1 MVQLQHVVKICI
13 LSIVL
18 VSSGCS
24 FFEERDETIGWSA
37 QKIYDEAKS
46 YFNSGDYERAIKF
59 YEILEARF
67 PFERLTQQAQLD
79 VIYSYYSYEEPES
92 ALAAADRFIKQ
103 YPRHPFVDYAYYMKG
118 LINFERNI
126 GLLDKVFPVDKALR
140 DTKTAVAAFNDF
152 STLVKMFPS
161 SKYSQDARQRMIY
174 LRNNLGMYE
183 IHVANFYIKRG
194 AYVAAVNRAKVVLEN
209 YQGTPAVPDALVIL
223 AKCYKIMGMNDL
235 LQNTLAIFK
244 KNYPTHHGLKEIDAL
259 ELRS

>member
-1 MVQLQHVVKICI
+1 MVQLQRVVKISI
-13 LSIVL
+13 LLMTLII
-18 VSSGCS
+18 SGCS
-24 FFEERDETIGWSA
+24 LFEERDETLGWSA
-37 QKIYDEAKS
+37 QKIYDEAKG
-46 YFNSGDYERAIKF
+46 YFNSGDYERAIKY

-79 VIYSYYSYEEPES
+79 VIYSYYSDEEPES

-118 LINFERNI
+118 LINFERN
-126 GLLDKVFPVDKALR
+126 LNVLDKVFPVDKSLR
-140 DTKTAVAAFNDF
+140 DPKTALAAFNDF
-152 STLVKMFPS
+152 ATLVKMFPN

-183 IHVANFYIKRG
+183 VHVANFYIKRG
-194 AYVAAVNRAKVVLEN
+194 AYVAAVNRAKVVLEK
-209 YQGTPAVPDALVIL
+209 YQGAPAVPEALLVL

-244 KNYPTHHGLKEIDAL
+244 KNYPTHHGLKELDAL
-259 ELRS
+259 ELKS